1 MLSHPIAI
9 NEIVTPNWEAIK
21 EDLNRFWIFKI
32 ENAPFFFSS
41 ISLKTL
47 LGLINKK
54 DSSLAAK
61 KAGKNKRNKSRVI
74 FIQSQMNN
82 GGGED
87 RTRLSQIMSL
97 VHSPDCYTPRGVYV
111 ILITLNFNIQ
121 YKNNISKNTLLEV
134 FVRFL
139 FFLLI
144 FKYKFNFY

>member
-1 MLSHPIAI
+1 MLSQPIAI

-21 EDLNRFWIFKI
+21 EDLNRFWILRI
-32 ENAPFFFSS
+32 EKAPLFFSS

-47 LGLINKK
+47 LGLISKK

-61 KAGKNKRNKSRVI
+61 KAGKNKSNIRRVI
-74 FIQSQMNN
+74 FIQWQINN

-97 VHSPDCYTPRGVYV
+97 VHSPDCYTPRGVNL

-121 YKNNISKNTLLEV
+121 YKNNISKNTSLGSFCEIS
-134 FVRFL
+134 
-139 FFLLI
+139 FFSSNL
-144 FKYKFNFY
+144 

>member
-1 MLSHPIAI
+1 MLLLSQPIAI

-54 DSSLAAK
+54 ESSLAAK
-61 KAGKNKRNKSRVI
+61 KAGKNKRIKSRVI
-74 FIQSQMNN
+74 FIQWQMNN

-97 VHSPDCYTPRGVYV
+97 VHSPDCYTPRG
-111 ILITLNFNIQ
+111 FM
-121 YKNNISKNTLLEV
+121 
-134 FVRFL
+134 
-139 FFLLI
+139 
-144 FKYKFNFY
+144 

>member
-1 MLSHPIAI
+1 MLLLSHPIAI

-41 ISLKTL
+41 INLKTL

-54 DSSLAAK
+54 ESSLAAK

-74 FIQSQMNN
+74 FIQWQMNN

-97 VHSPDCYTPRGVYV
+97 VHSPDCYTPKEIYV

-121 YKNNISKNTLLEV
+121 YKNNISKKTLLVSFCEIS
-134 FVRFL
+134 
-139 FFLLI
+139 FFSSNL
-144 FKYKFNFY
+144 

>member
-54 DSSLAAK
+54 ESSLAAK
-61 KAGKNKRNKSRVI
+61 KAGTNKRNKSRVI
-74 FIQSQMNN
+74 FIQWQMNN

-97 VHSPDCYTPRGVYV
+97 VHSPDCYTPMRVV

-121 YKNNISKNTLLEV
+121 YKNNISKNTSLVSFCEIS
-134 FVRFL
+134 
-139 FFLLI
+139 FFSSNL
-144 FKYKFNFY
+144 

>member
-9 NEIVTPNWEAIK
+9 NEIVTPNWEAIN
-21 EDLNRFWIFKI
+21 EDLKRFWIFKI

-41 ISLKTL
+41 INLKTL

-54 DSSLAAK
+54 ESSLAAK
-61 KAGKNKRNKSRVI
+61 KAGRNKRNKSRVI
-74 FIQSQMNN
+74 FIQWQMNN

-97 VHSPDCYTPRGVYV
+97 VHSPDCYTPKGIYV

-121 YKNNISKNTLLEV
+121 YKNNISKNTSFGSFCEIS
-134 FVRFL
+134 
-139 FFLLI
+139 FFSSNL
-144 FKYKFNFY
+144 

>member
-1 MLSHPIAI
+1 MLLLIHPIAI
-9 NEIVTPNWEAIK
+9 NEIVTPNWEAIND
-21 EDLNRFWIFKI
+21 DLNRFWIFKI

-54 DSSLAAK
+54 ESSLAAK
-61 KAGKNKRNKSRVI
+61 KAGKNKRIISRVI
-74 FIQSQMNN
+74 FIQWQMNN

-97 VHSPDCYTPRGVYV
+97 VHSPDCYTPNEIHV

-121 YKNNISKNTLLEV
+121 YKNNISKNSLLGSFCEIS
-134 FVRFL
+134 
-139 FFLLI
+139 FFSSNL
-144 FKYKFNFY
+144 

>member
-32 ENAPFFFSS
+32 ENAPLFFSS
-41 ISLKTL
+41 MSLKTL

-74 FIQSQMNN
+74 LIQWQMID

-97 VHSPDCYTPRGVYV
+97 VHSPDCYTPKWNSV

-121 YKNNISKNTLLEV
+121 YKNNISKNTLLVSFCEIS
-134 FVRFL
+134 
-139 FFLLI
+139 FF
-144 FKYKFNFY
+144 

>member
-1 MLSHPIAI
+1 MLLLSHPIDI

-21 EDLNRFWIFKI
+21 EDLNRFWIFRI

-54 DSSLAAK
+54 ESSLAAK
-61 KAGKNKRNKSRVI
+61 KAGKNKINKSRVI
-74 FIQSQMNN
+74 FIQWQIKN

-97 VHSPDCYTPRGVYV
+97 VHSPDCYTPKAIHV

-121 YKNNISKNTLLEV
+121 YKNNISKNALLVSFCEIS
-134 FVRFL
+134 
-139 FFLLI
+139 FFSSYL
-144 FKYKFNFY
+144 